1 MKNRIRELRKEKNM
15 TLKQLSEKLDI
26 ASNTLSQ
33 YETGKREPQFG
44 LMQELANYFNVS
56 LDYLTNVTDKRDYQI
71 NNDNDAINLIKQIY
85 DGDLSTSQISKST
98 FTDLYIWL
106 VLNYEKFKSG
116 NEFEKYNSVASLL
129 LHIFETDNIALKEY
143 TKLRKDTER
152 KIDEIIESLTLN
164 ENTIATVDDVLKFIN
179 EMNRIGYDKMTDVFE
194 YINKIPS
201 EDKQLNNTSDETT
214 DKD

>member
-15 TLKQLSEKLDI
+15 TLKQLSEKLGI

-56 LDYLTNVTDKRDYQI
+56 LDYLTNATDKRDYQI
-71 NNDNDAINLIKQIY
+71 NDDNDAIKLIKQIN

-116 NEFEKYNSVASLL
+116 NEFEKYNNIASLL
-129 LHIFETDNIALKEY
+129 LHIFETDNITLKEY
-143 TKLRKDTER
+143 TKSRKE
-152 KIDEIIESLTLN
+152 KQKKLDEIIETLTFD

-179 EMNRIGYDKMTDVFE
+179 EMNRIGYDKMNNVFE
-194 YINKIPS
+194 YIDKIPS
-201 EDKQLNNTSDETT
+201 ENK
-214 DKD
+214 KI

>member
-15 TLKQLSEKLDI
+15 TLKQLSEKLGI

-56 LDYLTNVTDKRDYQI
+56 LDYLTNATDKRDYQI
-71 NNDNDAINLIKQIY
+71 NDDNDAIKLIKQIN

-116 NEFEKYNSVASLL
+116 NEFEKYNNLASLL
-129 LHIFETDNIALKEY
+129 LHIFETDNITLKEY
-143 TKLRKDTER
+143 TKSRKE
-152 KIDEIIESLTLN
+152 KQKKLDEIIETLTFD

-179 EMNRIGYDKMTDVFE
+179 EMNRIGYDKMNNVFE
-194 YINKIPS
+194 YIDKIPS
-201 EDKQLNNTSDETT
+201 ENKKYNTSDETT